1 MFVIIITMLFRD
13 ATTGNMIL
21 IKRQSYHCNTD
32 YYHAICNVLQIDF
45 PKSIN
50 DHDKILKL
58 INSKTK

>member
-1 MFVIIITMLFRD
+1 MLFRD
-13 ATTGNMIL
+13 ATTGNMIS
-21 IKRQSYHCNTD
+21 IKRQYYHCNTD
-32 YYHAICNVLQIDF
+32 YYNAICNVLQIHF